1 MSDECEE
8 ILEIAE
14 GPSVCAPGGKQ
25 LAEHPGT
32 SVRQELAYGI
42 KVWAERSYDD
52 ALEAMRMEI
61 KNQGLELVAEW
72 DMRDYFKTKLGVDIP
87 HHHILAVSSPDLA
100 YRALSLDKDL
110 GLLLPVNI
118 ALYEQSDGT
127 IIECI
132 DPIVYFEMAD
142 GKGLERLSR
151 ELKAKLE
158 DIISHV
164 ALGVV

>member
-1 MSDECEE
+1 MGDECEE

-25 LAEHPGT
+25 PAEHPAT
-32 SVRQELAYGI
+32 SVRQELTYGI
-42 KVWAERSYDD
+42 KFWAERSYDD
-52 ALEAMRMEI
+52 TLEAVRMEI
-61 KNQGLELVAEW
+61 KNQGLELVGEW
-72 DMRDYFKTKLGVDIP
+72 DMRNYLKTKLGVDIP
-87 HHHILAVSSPDLA
+87 RHHILAVFNPDLV

-118 ALYEQSDGT
+118 ALYEQGNGT

-132 DPIVYFEMAD
+132 DPITYFEMAD
-142 GKGLERLSR
+142 GKGLEKLSR

-158 DIISHV
+158 DVISHV
-164 ALGVV
+164 AVGVV

>member
-1 MSDECEE
+1 MGDECEE

-25 LAEHPGT
+25 PAEYPTT

-42 KVWAERSYDD
+42 KFWAERSYID
-52 ALEAMRMEI
+52 ALEAVRTEI
-61 KNQGLELVAEW
+61 ENQGLELFGEW
-72 DMRDYFKTKLGVDIP
+72 DIHDYLKRKLGVDVP
-87 HHHILAVSSPDLA
+87 RHHIIAVSSPDLV

-118 ALYEQSDGT
+118 VLYEQGDGT
-127 IIECI
+127 VIECI
-132 DPIVYFEMAD
+132 DPITYFEMAD
-142 GKGLERLSR
+142 GKGLEKLSR

-158 DIISHV
+158 DVISHV
-164 ALGVV
+164 AIGVV